1 VAISLVQSKSGTNS
15 IASQALTLDSAPT
28 EGNTLIAGLWRRR
41 FGSMTPGTGWVE
53 ITDGVEMN
61 PSASQE
67 AALYY
72 KIVPASDTAA
82 QTIGT
87 WSGTPAESR
96 ITIAEFSG
104 LDPTSPFDLSDL
116 TKIHL
121 QSSTTSQQLG
131 ITPTA
136 GGEKL
141 LIGLFHDVGSVT
153 FTSSDSIIAQ
163 GLCDGGFSP
172 TGMMLYRVVSPA
184 SGAYTLTGTANTG
197 SEWGGAAAS
206 FFSAASPQT
215 VTVGLIDRTAAT
227 FAPEIVSGQPV
238 IFGLLNRTA
247 VASAPTVY
255 RTAGTNE
262 VRHSFVPTTQDADD
276 TSLVRPI
283 NWKQAHT
290 DDQGHPVGPGIQYGW
305 APLDSGLLIPESYL
319 PASVADPIASLFGT
333 PDTAFEFNT
342 SSLTG
347 LTLMGSPDSED
358 ANTTFAGC
366 YFVSD
371 NDSTLVGRYAS
382 VTPPF
387 TVIAKIADAVL
398 NANYKYAHLFV
409 GVSTP
414 GKLVSIGPVYSD
426 GSALNGRVWSS
437 PSDGAPAVI
446 TPTNSSMFAGSAI
459 FPLYLAAR
467 VASSTD
473 ASYYASKDGRR
484 WWTVGL
490 NRNDSLTI
498 ASAGICVGAY
508 SSAPAQAAWD
518 FLRIWNSTK
527 TFPAF
532 A

>member
-1 VAISLVQSKSGTNS
+1 MAIALVQSKSGTNS

-28 EGNTLIAGLWRRR
+28 AGNTLIAGLWRRR
-41 FGSMTPGTGWVE
+41 FGSVTPGTGWTE
-53 ITDGVEMN
+53 ITDGINMN
-61 PSASQE
+61 PTASQQ
-67 AALYY
+67 AAFYY
-72 KIVPASDTAA
+72 KVVPASDPAA

-104 LDPTSPFDLSDL
+104 LDPTSPLDQTDLS
-116 TKIHL
+116 KINL
-121 QSSTTSQQLG
+121 QSSATSQQMS

-141 LIGLFHDVGSVT
+141 IVGVWHGLNSVT
-153 FTSSDSIIAQ
+153 YTSSDSIVDQ
-163 GLCDGGFSP
+163 GLCDTAAAP

-184 SGAYTLTGTANTG
+184 SGSYTLTGTANTG
-197 SEWGGAAAS
+197 TEWGGALAS
-206 FFSAASPQT
+206 FLASSSPQT
-215 VTVGLIDRTAAT
+215 VTIGLLSQTAAT
-227 FAPEIVSGQPV
+227 FTPSVLSGQAIDVGV
-238 IFGLLNRTA
+238 INRTA
-247 VASAPTVY
+247 VASAPIVY
-255 RTAGTNE
+255 KLAGTNE
-262 VRHSFVPTTQDADD
+262 IRHPFVNTIESSDETTK
-276 TSLVRPI
+276 TRPV
-283 NWKQAHT
+283 NWNQAHT
-290 DDQGHPVGPGIQYGW
+290 DDQGHPLGPGIQYGW

-319 PASVADPIASLFGT
+319 PAAFSDPIKALFGT
-333 PDTAFEFNT
+333 PDTAFEFDT

-347 LTLMGSPDSED
+347 LTVMGSPDTED
-358 ANTTFAGC
+358 ANTTFASC

-382 VTPPF
+382 ATPPF

-398 NANYKYAHLFV
+398 NANYKYAHMFV
-409 GVSTP
+409 GVATP

-426 GSALNGRVWSS
+426 GSSLNGRVWTS
-437 PSDGAPAVI
+437 PSDGSPAVI
-446 TPTNSSMFAGSAI
+446 TPTNGSMFAGSAI

-473 ASYYASKDGRR
+473 ASYYASKDGKR
-484 WWTVGL
+484 WWTIATS
-490 NRNDSLTI
+490 RNDSLTI

-508 SSAPAQAAWD
+508 ASAPAQAAWD